1 VLIDWFTVIAQLLNF
16 LVLVALLKYFLY
28 GRIIRAMD
36 EREQKIA
43 TRLAEAEQQQK
54 EAEREAASY
63 HRQQQELAEQHE
75 QLLAQARAE
84 ADQRRQELV
93 QQVRAEVD
101 RLQTQW
107 RQAIQRDQRMFLQE
121 LRRRAAAQI
130 VMTVRRILADLA
142 NEDLEQRVAEVFLER
157 LQQISKE
164 RPATIRTLLQEAG
177 EPLVVQSAFDLPQR
191 TQQRIEQALR
201 NYMADNVEMRS
212 EIVPEMVC
220 GIALA
225 RGGQK
230 VGWSVTQYLAD
241 LEEHVSALLEEATH
255 REAAEHTDTRQDTQ
269 EHQEKPEEH
278 HDRSIRGVADR
289 PG

>member
-1 VLIDWFTVIAQLLNF
+1 MLIDWFTVIAQILNF

-107 RQAIQRDQRMFLQE
+107 RQAIQRDQTMFLQE

-130 VMTVRRILADLA
+130 VMTMRRILADLA

-157 LQQISKE
+157 LQQVSRE
-164 RPATIRTLLQEAG
+164 RPETIRTLLHRAED
-177 EPLVVQSAFDLPQR
+177 PLVVQSAFDLPERIQR
-191 TQQRIEQALR
+191 KIKQALR
-201 NYMADNVEMRS
+201 SYVAES
-212 EIVPEMVC
+212 AEIRFETVPEMVC

-255 REAAEHTDTRQDTQ
+255 REAAGHTNMRQDTQ

-278 HDRSIRGVADR
+278 RGRDTHSVTDR